1 MEMTREFAEK
11 MVRLANISLEAL
23 RNGIIGSGS
32 EYSHEVGYIE
42 GLITAVKEAGF
53 KVTRNYLDD
62 NGMYIL
68 G

>member
-11 MVRLANISLEAL
+11 MVKMANISLGAL
-23 RNGIIGSGS
+23 RSGIIGQGDV
-32 EYSHEVGYIE
+32 YSHEVGYIE
-42 GLITAVKEAGF
+42 GLITAVKEAGY
-53 KVTRNYLDD
+53 KVTRNYLDE